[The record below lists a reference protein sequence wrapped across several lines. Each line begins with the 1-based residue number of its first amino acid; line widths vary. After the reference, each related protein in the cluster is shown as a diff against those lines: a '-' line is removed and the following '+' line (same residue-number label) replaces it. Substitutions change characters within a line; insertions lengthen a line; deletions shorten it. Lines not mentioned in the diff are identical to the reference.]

1 MKTNMIS
8 TLPETFYFFVFFEGG
23 GLLVFFVCIFLGSGS
38 NVYFPLV
45 STEGRRV
52 WLTLAATTHKK

>member
-8 TLPETFYFFVFFEGG
+8 TLPETFYFFVFVEGE
-23 GLLVFFVCIFLGSGS
+23 GLLTFFVCIFLGSGS

-45 STEGRRV
+45 STEGRRL
-52 WLTLAATTHKK
+52 WPILATIRHKK